1 MHARMARQHGDL
13 SADVPDPVA
22 DWEAKGVTYQS
33 FEYYKPA
40 LENGL
45 SSRTIMGESGPSKM
59 VMLSRFVVLSVSLTR
74 KISLFQCTS

>member
-40 LENGL
+40 LEGGL
-45 SSRTIMGESGPSKM
+45 SSRVIMGESGPSKM
-59 VMLSRFVVLSVSLTR
+59 AILSRFVALSVSLTC
-74 KISLFQCTS
+74 KASMLQ